1 MLGPAAEAKLN
12 IGSRMRELGAVTAL
26 HACFRRR
33 RQVGV
38 RKIMKSTGRTP
49 KCRRAWC
56 NLVGGSTQPNPR
68 EFIVLLIAYYMA
80 FMIAGDLAAYAIG
93 RITEFEFGGQVS
105 LIVFLALYFLF
116 LWVAWVLAVWMT
128 KPRHDEPESSE
139 LA

>member
-1 MLGPAAEAKLN
+1 M
-12 IGSRMRELGAVTAL
+12 
-26 HACFRRR
+26 
-33 RQVGV
+33 
-38 RKIMKSTGRTP
+38 
-49 KCRRAWC
+49 
-56 NLVGGSTQPNPR
+56 
-68 EFIVLLIAYYMA
+68 LLIAYYVA

-128 KPRHDEPESSE
+128 KPPHDEPERRE